1 MMQDLPSNVYF
12 AMSYEFN
19 TAFSENKEAMTW
31 IKEWI
36 EQQLEG
42 FKLGLS
48 AYYLSDS
55 GNDFLEVA
63 KKLDCNTEDIVDYIH
78 TQMDEIL
85 NY

>member
-1 MMQDLPSNVYF
+1 
-12 AMSYEFN
+12 MSYEFN

-55 GNDFLEVA
+55 GNNFLEVA